1 MGLEDSCVHCGFCLE
16 ACPTYVVTRSEV
28 HSPRGRITAVKLDV
42 DSQGF
47 DTCMF
52 CRRCEL
58 ACPSGVEYARIITKV
73 RRATPEK
80 ILMNSL
86 LERPRLAWRV
96 LKAGK
101 SLNSGLI
108 QRVRLSLRDPQEPLE
123 YREESPEVILFPG
136 CLTSLAYRRT
146 VENALKFLKAK
157 GLRVSV
163 LNGCCGLAHRSEGQ
177 VERAQE
183 LVRRLTNVK
192 GGTLVSLSSN
202 CTAHMRESGVQVLD
216 FSEYVLGLL
225 GQERVE
231 LSLTVHDPCHANMI
245 GLGKATR
252 EVLRKLGVNLVEM
265 EEPSFE
271 CGAGGGYFLFHPQI
285 AENVMELK
293 AEKIRRSGTNLVVST
308 NPSCSLVLSFKG
320 FQVVHL
326 ADLLAQTVTKSLE

>member
-1 MGLEDSCVHCGFCLE
+1 VGLEDSCVHCGFCLE

-123 YREESPEVILFPG
+123 YREIESRGDPLSRMSNLFGLQEDRRERPEVP
-136 CLTSLAYRRT
+136 
-146 VENALKFLKAK
+146 
-157 GLRVSV
+157 
-163 LNGCCGLAHRSEGQ
+163 EGQ
-177 VERAQE
+177 
-183 LVRRLTNVK
+183 
-192 GGTLVSLSSN
+192 GT
-202 CTAHMRESGVQVLD
+202 
-216 FSEYVLGLL
+216 
-225 GQERVE
+225 
-231 LSLTVHDPCHANMI
+231 
-245 GLGKATR
+245 
-252 EVLRKLGVNLVEM
+252 
-265 EEPSFE
+265 
-271 CGAGGGYFLFHPQI
+271 
-285 AENVMELK
+285 
-293 AEKIRRSGTNLVVST
+293 
-308 NPSCSLVLSFKG
+308 
-320 FQVVHL
+320 
-326 ADLLAQTVTKSLE
+326 